1 MNELN
6 PYGVS
11 RGMNYWP
18 NGVAVQKRAWGQPN
32 LTWKCNIC
40 GIGAWDDW
48 DDPDPN
54 WQILGG
60 LTGARE
66 HNCTR

>member
-1 MNELN
+1 MSEQD

-18 NGVAVQKRAWGQPN
+18 NGVSVQIKEWSPPN
-32 LTWKCNIC
+32 ISWQCHYC

-48 DDPDPN
+48 DNPDPN
-54 WQILGG
+54 WKLFGG
-60 LTGARE
+60 LEGARK
-66 HNCTR
+66 HKCQ